1 MSYCVKDVRD
11 IMSKID
17 LGDDMEIQTISVLE
31 AARKLGIGK
40 TLAYDS
46 VKRGEIPVIRMGSR
60 FRVPVRAL
68 EKLLEEG
75 GRVPADG

>member
-1 MSYCVKDVRD
+1 
-11 IMSKID
+11 
-17 LGDDMEIQTISVLE
+17 METQTISVLE

-40 TLAYDS
+40 SLAYDS
-46 VKRGEIPVIRMGSR
+46 IKRGEIPVIRMGSR

-75 GRVPADG
+75 GKAQADA